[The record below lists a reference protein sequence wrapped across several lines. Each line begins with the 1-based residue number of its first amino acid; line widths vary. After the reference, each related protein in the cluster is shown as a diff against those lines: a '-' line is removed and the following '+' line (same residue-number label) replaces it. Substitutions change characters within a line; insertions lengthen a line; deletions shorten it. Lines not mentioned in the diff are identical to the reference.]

1 MKGATSAIAPDVL
14 AVDTSRIQY
23 VAIAGSIL
31 LLLFIFELARKGR
44 KRIQYSDLWFC
55 VGGLFLTFS
64 IWRDGLDT
72 IARLLGVAYPPAAL
86 FLVLIIGVIGILIHF
101 SVVVSRLSERTRTL
115 VQEMGVLSLEIRRL
129 KKKITPPDANGEKHT
144 GKDHERG

>member
-1 MKGATSAIAPDVL
+1 MKSAPAAITPDIL
-14 AVDTSRIQY
+14 MVDTSRIQY

-31 LLLFIFELARKGR
+31 LLLFIFELARTGR
-44 KRIQYSDLWFC
+44 IRIQYSVLWFF

-64 IWRDGLDT
+64 IWRDGLDM

-101 SVVVSRLSERTRTL
+101 SVVVSRLSERTRAL
-115 VQEMGVLSLEIRRL
+115 VRETGVLSLEVRRL
-129 KKKITPPDANGEKHT
+129 KEKAGFPAAGEQHP
-144 GKDHERG
+144 GKDHELP

>member
-1 MKGATSAIAPDVL
+1 MKHTPSAITPDIL
-14 AVDTSRIQY
+14 LVDTSRIQY

-44 KRIQYSDLWFC
+44 IRIQYSVLWFC

-64 IWRDGLDT
+64 IWRGGLDT
-72 IARLLGVAYPPAAL
+72 VARLVGVAYPPAAL

-101 SVVVSRLSERTRTL
+101 SVVVSHLSERTRAL
-115 VQEMGVLSLEIRRL
+115 VQETGVLSLEVRRL
-129 KKKITPPDANGEKHT
+129 KEKAGPPVAGDTHPVRDIELG
-144 GKDHERG
+144 

>member
-1 MKGATSAIAPDVL
+1 MKHTPSAITPDIL
-14 AVDTSRIQY
+14 LVDTSRIQY

-44 KRIQYSDLWFC
+44 IRIQYSVLWFC

-72 IARLLGVAYPPAAL
+72 IARLVGVAYPPAAL

-101 SVVVSRLSERTRTL
+101 SVVVSHLSERTRAL
-115 VQEMGVLSLEIRRL
+115 VQETGVLSLEVRRL
-129 KKKITPPDANGEKHT
+129 KEKAGPPVAGDTHPVRDIELG
-144 GKDHERG
+144 

>member
-1 MKGATSAIAPDVL
+1 MKSAPAAITPDIL
-14 AVDTSRIQY
+14 MVDTSRIQY

-31 LLLFIFELARKGR
+31 LLLLIFELARKGR
-44 KRIQYSDLWFC
+44 IRIQYSVLWFF

-101 SVVVSRLSERTRTL
+101 SVVVSRLSERTRAL
-115 VQEMGVLSLEIRRL
+115 VQETGVLSLEVRRL
-129 KKKITPPDANGEKHT
+129 KEKAGSPGAGEIHP
-144 GKDHERG
+144 GKDHEP